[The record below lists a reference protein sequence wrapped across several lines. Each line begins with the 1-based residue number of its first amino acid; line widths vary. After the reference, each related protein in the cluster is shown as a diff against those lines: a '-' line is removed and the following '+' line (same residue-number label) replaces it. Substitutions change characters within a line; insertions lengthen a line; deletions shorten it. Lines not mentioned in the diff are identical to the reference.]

1 MSNSKAINWLQN
13 HSDTIPAI
21 HQTHNEIIELLEQG
35 NRSQDI
41 VSFTASDPGLSLE
54 ILKKVNANR
63 GASTGREIVSS
74 TQSGIALLGDQVTYT
89 LLKEFSVAK
98 NILDK
103 PYQLFLFR
111 QIINRSYH
119 NEVQVAEWADENGY
133 PHIDQLKACALLT
146 YSGEVLCCVYD
157 FDNYLKYIRS
167 GSLSG
172 EEVRYFGF
180 SFSQL
185 TEALCQKF
193 NLPEIIINSQPHKN
207 TEDQKEK
214 LLFFIAKLCH
224 QSEHGWYTEIQQE
237 NFQQFADFLQQ
248 PVDTV
253 ISKFHLF
260 SVIAANKSIIPDA
273 WQAASRLILIKDE
286 AWTPPPGGTAEPVK
300 KLHSAQPQTVKTTAT
315 ENTIKPDNSQQAS
328 ATHKVNEI
336 QSSNVENDVFNRL
349 KQLLKKPQTSQ
360 SEILNC
366 CLNGLAKD
374 FSLNKVSLLLLSKNK
389 QKLQNRMSVGLE
401 KENPFKQYQIDVA
414 KAGLLKILLNKPQA
428 IWVNKS
434 NLKKY
439 EHIIPKSL
447 IASIMT
453 SNFLA
458 MSLFIGEKPI
468 GIIYADRSETTI
480 PIDDKDFTQFK
491 QLISLTGKALTF
503 LAKR

>member
-1 MSNSKAINWLQN
+1 MSISKAINWLQN
-13 HSDTIPAI
+13 HSDTIPATQ
-21 HQTHNEIIELLEQG
+21 HTYDEIIELLEQE

-63 GASTGREIVSS
+63 GANSGRDIVSS
-74 TQSGIALLGDQVTYT
+74 TKSGIALLGDRVTYT

-103 PYQLFLFR
+103 PHQLFLFR

-119 NEVQVAEWADENGY
+119 NEVQVAEWSAENGY

-157 FDNYLKYIRS
+157 FDNYLQYIRS

-172 EEVRYFGF
+172 EEVIYFGF
-180 SFSQL
+180 TFSQL

-207 TEDQKEK
+207 SEDQKEK
-214 LLFFIAKLCH
+214 LLYFIAKLCH
-224 QSEHGWYTEIQQE
+224 QSEHGWYTEIQQQ

-248 PVDTV
+248 PVDMV
-253 ISKFHLF
+253 ISKFHQF
-260 SVIAANKSIIPDA
+260 SVLAANQSIIPDA
-273 WQAASRLILIKDE
+273 WQAASRLILIQDE
-286 AWTPPPGGTAEPVK
+286 AWMPPPEDSPVPVK
-300 KLHSAQPQTVKTTAT
+300 KIDTTKAEEVRST
-315 ENTIKPDNSQQAS
+315 GDK
-328 ATHKVNEI
+328 
-336 QSSNVENDVFNRL
+336 NDIFNRL
-349 KQLLKKPQTSQ
+349 KHLLKKPQTSQ

-366 CLNGLAKD
+366 CLNGLSRD

-389 QKLQNRMSVGLE
+389 QKLQNRMSVGIE
-401 KENPFKQYQIDVA
+401 KEVPFKQYQIEVA
-414 KAGLLKILLNKPQA
+414 KAGLLKMLLSKPQA
-428 IWVNKS
+428 IWIHKS
-434 NLKKY
+434 NFKKY

-447 IASIMT
+447 LASIMT
-453 SNFLA
+453 PSFLA
-458 MSLFIGEKPI
+458 MSLFVGKKPI

-480 PIDDKDFTQFK
+480 PIDEKDFTQFK
-491 QLISLTGKALTF
+491 QLISLTSKALTF
-503 LAKR
+503 LANR